1 MYLFEHKFAVEID
14 EKGHIDRNQ
23 DEENKRKT
31 KIEKHSDWKFFHRFN
46 LDAEVFDI
54 FFSN

>member
-31 KIEKHSDWKFFHRFN
+31 KIENYSDWKFFHRFN
-46 LDAEVFDI
+46 LESEDFDI